1 LDKKIG
7 NYICACCAAIAFKKP
22 LVIKNMTNKTDN
34 INVDSL
40 WIINERDKS
49 GKHVNV
55 YHGNFIPQ
63 IPNQLIRRYTKE
75 NDIVLDLFMGS
86 GTTLYECESLNR
98 NFIGFDINTE
108 IIDYVKSKMT
118 GTQNI
123 KFKINECDIT
133 NETLFKKRIDKSLSE
148 LGAEKVQLILAHP
161 PYMDIVKF
169 TEKPEDLSQI
179 GDLATFVKRFV
190 QIIKNAFPYLENK
203 KYMGIV
209 IGDVYKKSEVVPL
222 SFYVLDAIKCNFSV
236 KLKGIII
243 KNIEGNRGKLGQKN
257 IWQYRALK
265 SDYFI
270 FKHEYILVFKKEE
283 K

>member
-1 LDKKIG
+1 
-7 NYICACCAAIAFKKP
+7 
-22 LVIKNMTNKTDN
+22 MTNEREN

-40 WIINERDKS
+40 WLIDERDKS
-49 GKHVNV
+49 GKHANV

-75 NDIVLDLFMGS
+75 NDTILDLFMGS
-86 GTTLYECESLNR
+86 GTTLYECENLNR

-118 GTQNI
+118 DTQNI
-123 KFKINECDIT
+123 KFKINECDVA
-133 NETLFKKRIDKSLSE
+133 NETLFKEKIENSLSE
-148 LGAEKVQLILAHP
+148 LDVEKAQLILAHP

-169 TEKPEDLSQI
+169 TEKAEDLSQI
-179 GDLATFVKRFV
+179 ADLTTFVKQFAQV
-190 QIIKNAFPYLENK
+190 VKNAFPYLENK
-203 KYMGIV
+203 KYLGVV
-209 IGDVYKKSEVVPL
+209 IADVYKKSEVVPL
-222 SFYVLDAIKCNFSV
+222 AFYVLDAVKRNFNV

-243 KNIEGNRGKLGQKN
+243 KNIEGNRGKLRQKN

-283 K
+283 R

>member
-1 LDKKIG
+1 MCEMEEL
-7 NYICACCAAIAFKKP
+7 
-22 LVIKNMTNKTDN
+22 
-34 INVDSL
+34 NVDSL
-40 WIINERDKS
+40 WLINERDKS
-49 GKHVNV
+49 GKHANV

-75 NDIVLDLFMGS
+75 NDTVLDLFMGS
-86 GTTLYECESLNR
+86 GTTLYECEKLNR
-98 NFIGFDINTE
+98 NFIGFDINTQ

-118 GTQNI
+118 ETQNI
-123 KFKINECDIT
+123 KFNINECDAA
-133 NETLFKKRIDKSLSE
+133 NEALFKEKIEKSLAE
-148 LGAEKVQLILAHP
+148 TGTEKVQLILAHP

-169 TEKPEDLSQI
+169 TEKAEDLSQI
-179 GDLATFVKRFV
+179 GDLTTFVRQFV
-190 QIIKNAFPYLENK
+190 QVVKNAFPYLENK
-203 KYMGIV
+203 KYLGIV

-222 SFYVLDAIKCNFSV
+222 AFYVLDAIKRSFPV
-236 KLKGIII
+236 KLKGIVI
-243 KNIEGNRGKLGQKN
+243 KNIEGNRGKLGQKS

>member
-1 LDKKIG
+1 MISE
-7 NYICACCAAIAFKKP
+7 
-22 LVIKNMTNKTDN
+22 TEN

-40 WIINERDKS
+40 WLINERDKS
-49 GKHVNV
+49 GKHANI

-75 NDIVLDLFMGS
+75 NETVLDLFMGS
-86 GTTLYECESLNR
+86 GTTLFECEKLNR

-118 GTQNI
+118 ETQNI
-123 KFKINECDIT
+123 KFKINECDVA
-133 NETLFKKRIDKSLSE
+133 NEVLFKENIEKSLSE
-148 LGAEKVQLILAHP
+148 LNTEKVQFIIAHP

-169 TEKPEDLSQI
+169 TEKSEDLSQI
-179 GDLATFVKRFV
+179 SDLTTFVRRFV
-190 QIIKNAFPYLENK
+190 QVIKNVFPYLENK
-203 KYMGIV
+203 KYIGIV

-222 SFYVLDAIKCNFSV
+222 AFYVLDAIKRNFSV

-243 KNIEGNRGKLGQKN
+243 KNIEGNRGKLGQRN

-270 FKHEYILVFKKEE
+270 FKHEYILIFKKEE